1 MLKKD
6 KDRYGM
12 QNGGPKP
19 DFLDLDGDGNK
30 EESMKKASEDKKEM
44 REPKVLGGI
53 TRALSKTIKSLLNKQ
68 KSKVDSPKKTKQNPL
83 SPEER
88 KKLEQYFESRNK
100 ENFPDEQSFKDN
112 ESQFNPS
119 YDVDDIVEQI
129 SEDYKGVREF
139 DDILFL
145 TGSYGEDFIMDYDK
159 IDKII
164 GRKITKREP
173 KVFGGLARQAARLL
187 SKSRRKNVKPENLT
201 EDDILDYNKLVP
213 DDDKILIGDSPQ
225 LLNIAEEPIFP
236 NFIDDLDNPVTVK
249 DAKLKLKQYEELVEE
264 MKNEPGL
271 LVGGRNMYELQEAEN
286 IVDAL
291 ERDIQKSI
299 GREPKVLGGLAR
311 GISKQLQKFISSS
324 KSGMKTIQEG
334 MQEPISPNELS
345 DVLEYNKLVSNPQD
359 KIFYKKSDAD
369 YSSFFRN
376 YIDGEN
382 SVITIKDAKQVLKE
396 SKKDLKQKRKEANTG
411 QEMDELE
418 MFENMVSDLEI
429 DIRMIELDEPSI
441 DKARGLLSEGGNVD
455 KEMEQLK
462 NMYEEGGEAKMIPD
476 EQMEEQFV
484 DFVIDEALSDKEES
498 MLMEQLEA
506 NPELSMIFD
515 KVIEKASEFT
525 GAGEVDGPGTG
536 TSDSIPARL
545 SDGEFVFTA
554 KSVEQIGAD
563 NLMKMMKDAEAAYDA
578 GEDREK
584 MQEGGLQEMSMDME
598 RDMPNKKEVEVTYNV
613 NRPETVSTV
622 QPLLAREEEEDLIT
636 QELKKGML
644 GPSNMR

>member
-1 MLKKD
+1 MKHENEKEKEKESLL
-6 KDRYGM
+6 
-12 QNGGPKP
+12 KP

-30 EESMKKASEDKKEM
+30 EESMKKAAQDKEKMRKPKADGGPEAEKRVAARGPETEKRVADTYKIKNPNDFKAQMYLGFAGSDKFLRGKDLKE
-44 REPKVLGGI
+44 EK
-53 TRALSKTIKSLLNKQ
+53 
-68 KSKVDSPKKTKQNPL
+68 
-83 SPEER
+83 EE
-88 KKLEQYFESRNK
+88 
-100 ENFPDEQSFKDN
+100 
-112 ESQFNPS
+112 
-119 YDVDDIVEQI
+119 I
-129 SEDYKGVREF
+129 SEIRKEFNKAFREARN
-139 DDILFL
+139 
-145 TGSYGEDFIMDYDK
+145 E
-159 IDKII
+159 
-164 GRKITKREP
+164 
-173 KVFGGLARQAARLL
+173 GLETFMFRGDEYHTRL
-187 SKSRRKNVKPENLT
+187 K
-201 EDDILDYNKLVP
+201 
-213 DDDKILIGDSPQ
+213 
-225 LLNIAEEPIFP
+225 
-236 NFIDDLDNPVTVK
+236 
-249 DAKLKLKQYEELVEE
+249 EE
-264 MKNEPGL
+264 MEE
-271 LVGGRNMYELQEAEN
+271 M
-286 IVDAL
+286 
-291 ERDIQKSI
+291 
-299 GREPKVLGGLAR
+299 REPKVLGGLAR

-334 MQEPISPNELS
+334 MQEPISPNELA

-455 KEMEQLK
+455 KEMEQLR

-525 GAGEVDGPGTG
+525 GAGEVEGPGTG

-622 QPLLAREEEEDLIT
+622 QPLLAREQEEDLIT
-636 QELKKGML
+636 QKLKEDML
-644 GPSNMR
+644 GPSKMR